1 MLENLGYEVIL
12 KAQKTRSIYF
22 VGEFHITVDSLAG
35 IGDFAEFAIMTDDES
50 KLSVYKSEL
59 ELLASKFGL
68 TQSALQTQS
77 YKQMFEE
84 MNA

>member
-1 MLENLGYEVIL
+1 
-12 KAQKTRSIYF
+12 
-22 VGEFHITVDSLAG
+22 
-35 IGDFAEFAIMTDDES
+35 MTDDES
-50 KLSVYKSEL
+50 KLSVYKDEL
-59 ELLASKFGL
+59 ELLASRFGL

>member
-1 MLENLGYEVIL
+1 MIL

-22 VGEFHITVDSLAG
+22 VGEFHITVDSLTG

-50 KLSVYKSEL
+50 KSSAYKDEL
-59 ELLASKFGL
+59 ELLASRFGQ

-84 MNA
+84 MND

>member
-1 MLENLGYEVIL
+1 
-12 KAQKTRSIYF
+12 
-22 VGEFHITVDSLAG
+22 
-35 IGDFAEFAIMTDDES
+35 MTDDES

-77 YKQMFEE
+77 YKQMFEK